1 MDYLNTYMLDPI
13 SAIAAAT
20 AAYKSIQSL
29 VSHGQDLEKC
39 VGQLSKWYSAAS
51 DIRKAQSYNNNPPLY
66 KRFLASGSVE
76 AEALQL
82 IIHEKKLQE
91 QEKELAALLNYRF
104 GYGTWKEM
112 IDLRREIKKK
122 RDKEVYRVQ
131 ELKRNILEGIFIV
144 ILMLLCTALI
154 IGIVWFI
161 HSYKY

>member
-66 KRFLASGSVE
+66 KRFLASGSV
-76 AEALQL
+76 AVSYTHLTL
-82 IIHEKKLQE
+82 PT
-91 QEKELAALLNYRF
+91 N
-104 GYGTWKEM
+104 
-112 IDLRREIKKK
+112 RE
-122 RDKEVYRVQ
+122 V
-131 ELKRNILEGIFIV
+131 
-144 ILMLLCTALI
+144 
-154 IGIVWFI
+154 
-161 HSYKY
+161 

>member
-1 MDYLNTYMLDPI
+1 MDYLNTCMLDPI

-29 VSHGQDLEKC
+29 VSHGQDLERC

-122 RDKEVYRVQ
+122 RDKEVYRIQ
-131 ELKRNILEGIFIV
+131 ELKRSILEGVFIV
-144 ILMLLCTALI
+144 ALLLMLSALL
-154 IGIVWFI
+154 IGIIWFI
-161 HSYKY
+161 YSYKY

>member
-1 MDYLNTYMLDPI
+1 MLDPI